1 MFSCEDGAWP
11 IIDAAIKKYEQHFH
25 DEFPIYEYID
35 VTKSDDFDFSI
46 QGAKKLA
53 ILIDKHIKENKLVHV
68 PSDYHSRLY

>member
-1 MFSCEDGAWP
+1 MFSCEEGASS
-11 IIDAAIKKYEQHFH
+11 IIDAAIKMYEQHFH

-53 ILIDKHIKENKLVHV
+53 KFIDEHIKENKLVHV

>member
-1 MFSCEDGAWP
+1 MFSCEEGAWS

-53 ILIDKHIKENKLVHV
+53 KFIDEHIKENKLV

>member
-1 MFSCEDGAWP
+1 MFSCEDGTWS
-11 IIDAAIKKYEQHFH
+11 IIDDAVKKYEQHFH

-46 QGAKKLA
+46 LGAKKLA
-53 ILIDKHIKENKLVHV
+53 KFIDEHIKENKSVHV

>member
-1 MFSCEDGAWP
+1 MFSCEDGAWS
-11 IIDAAIKKYEQHFH
+11 IIYDAVKKYEQHFH

-46 QGAKKLA
+46 LGAKKLA
-53 ILIDKHIKENKLVHV
+53 KFIDEHIKENKSVHV

>member
-1 MFSCEDGAWP
+1 MFSCEEGAWS

-46 QGAKKLA
+46 QVAKKLA
-53 ILIDKHIKENKLVHV
+53 KFIDEHIKENKLVHV

>member
-11 IIDAAIKKYEQHFH
+11 IIDAAIKKYKQHFH

-46 QGAKKLA
+46 QGAK
-53 ILIDKHIKENKLVHV
+53 N
-68 PSDYHSRLY
+68 